1 MSKQMT
7 RLVDKLIIISLAV
20 VYFFGLPG
28 EVRADGWIRHEFR
41 PALSDEVVR
50 GVIELPRGGE
60 PIVVRD
66 GHSIDE
72 PAAEGPPRGKI
83 HRSSPAPRHRPDRE
97 TDFMGELA
105 YFEAYQPSVAP
116 HKRLEALDGV
126 ELSAG
131 GVPELILASRARE
144 RVPIDG
150 QRPSQEG
157 ERFIGEVWVDLSS
170 ASSGASSGGEGV
182 SVPIPSVS
190 PKMRI
195 LHLTSTPSMPLSV
208 ERDGA
213 GNYYLSSSKEIAEP
227 VRVLL
232 FVEANPNYFNRPI
245 PDLPIASLD
254 LRVQR
259 LPRALEVEALAF
271 AAELG
276 LSRESSLKEA
286 LEVLVEYFR
295 AFIEG
300 ETQLDFGESIYSE
313 LARGGYG
320 ICRHRA
326 YAFMIT
332 ALALGIPTRYVQNEA
347 HAFVE
352 VDLPAHHQ
360 AQGGA
365 LESMR
370 IELGGS
376 TAFVEGHGLSAD
388 RMHRPQH
395 PDPFPQPEAF
405 LEGMRQGSVPS
416 ESAADEPP
424 SDLRPS
430 RYRATLVRAELSG
443 YRGDRV
449 RVELSIVDQQAGGS
463 APAERLSLTLRASDG
478 SALARGIS
486 DPEGRA
492 RFSLRIPYDLEPG
505 THKLELLARS
515 GTDSPEER
523 IPIDVK

>member
-1 MSKQMT
+1 MN

-20 VYFFGLPG
+20 VHFFGLPG

-60 PIVVRD
+60 PLVVRD
-66 GHSIDE
+66 GHSIDGSE
-72 PAAEGPPRGKI
+72 APPRGKI

-97 TDFMGELA
+97 TDFMGELN

-131 GVPELILASRARE
+131 GVPELILVSRARE
-144 RVPIDG
+144 RVPIDD
-150 QRPSQEG
+150 QPPSQEG

-170 ASSGASSGGEGV
+170 ASSGASVV

-190 PKMRI
+190 PQMRI
-195 LHLTSTPSMPLSV
+195 LHLTSTPSLPLSV

-213 GNYYLSSSKEIAEP
+213 GNYYLSSPQKIAEP

-232 FVEANPNYFNRPI
+232 FVEANANYFNRAI
-245 PDLPIASLD
+245 PDLPIASLS
-254 LRVQR
+254 LEVQR
-259 LPRALEVEALAF
+259 LPRGLEAEALAF

-276 LSRESSLKEA
+276 LSRESSLKAA

-352 VDLPAHHQ
+352 VDLPAN
-360 AQGGA
+360 ARADGGA

-388 RMHRPQH
+388 RMHRPRH
-395 PDPFPQPEAF
+395 PDPFPQPEAY

-416 ESAADEPP
+416 ESAADEP
-424 SDLRPS
+424 SNDLKPS
-430 RYRATLVRAELSG
+430 RYRATIVRAELSG

-449 RVELSIVDQQAGGS
+449 RVELSIRDQRAGGL
-463 APAERLSLTLRASDG
+463 APAEPLTLTLRASDG
-478 SALARGIS
+478 STLARGIS
-486 DPEGRA
+486 DPEGHA
-492 RFSLRIPYDLEPG
+492 LFSLRIPYDLEPG